1 MPIAIK
7 EEIEV
12 RATVCEAMTPPTH
25 IVLISLSQPF

>member
-12 RATVCEAMTPPTH
+12 LATVCEAMTPTH